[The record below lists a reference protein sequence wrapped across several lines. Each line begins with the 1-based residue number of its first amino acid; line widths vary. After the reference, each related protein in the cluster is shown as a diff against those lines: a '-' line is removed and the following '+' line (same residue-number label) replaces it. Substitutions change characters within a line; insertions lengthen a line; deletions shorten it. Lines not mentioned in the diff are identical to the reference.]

1 MMDSFNVAVMNDS
14 TDNTMALMSSMP
26 TTRLSPEEATRM
38 LVEAL
43 ATFHRD
49 PTAEM
54 DCHLFSVSSE
64 TFQCIRQTLEAI
76 FNEDSDGERF
86 FRQYIQCLQE
96 AIKEQQEIFSK
107 AQQFTSDYMDCLN
120 RNAELKKLNPPTVAT
135 RSDWNNWEWLSS
147 EEKLE
152 KTSMSS
158 PAPLPVDVVDVMSKR
173 RRSSLPKYAVAIL
186 KEWLFNHLEHPYP
199 NEEEKQELCQR
210 TGLTTV
216 QVSNWFINARRRT
229 IPKIQKK
236 RHAEC
241 LWPPQTEESVEPN
254 PKRSKLPPS
263 STPQS

>member
-86 FRQYIQCLQE
+86 FRQYIQCVGGFH
-96 AIKEQQEIFSK
+96 FSCNLK
-107 AQQFTSDYMDCLN
+107 LGAG
-120 RNAELKKLNPPTVAT
+120 AELIPLSEINEHHAF
-135 RSDWNNWEWLSS
+135 LSS
-147 EEKLE
+147 VCLRRVFFKF
-152 KTSMSS
+152 SVGFQH
-158 PAPLPVDVVDVMSKR
+158 PLGTLFLIILRTVVT
-173 RRSSLPKYAVAIL
+173 
-186 KEWLFNHLEHPYP
+186 P
-199 NEEEKQELCQR
+199 N
-210 TGLTTV
+210 
-216 QVSNWFINARRRT
+216 
-229 IPKIQKK
+229 
-236 RHAEC
+236 
-241 LWPPQTEESVEPN
+241 
-254 PKRSKLPPS
+254 
-263 STPQS
+263 

>member
-1 MMDSFNVAVMNDS
+1 MDSFNVAVMNDS

-107 AQQFTSDYMDCLN
+107 AQQFTSDYMDCLKYVGGFHFSCN
-120 RNAELKKLNPPTVAT
+120 LKLGAGAELIPLSEINEHHAF
-135 RSDWNNWEWLSS
+135 LSS
-147 EEKLE
+147 VCLRRVFFKF
-152 KTSMSS
+152 SVGFQH
-158 PAPLPVDVVDVMSKR
+158 PLGTLFLIILRTVVT
-173 RRSSLPKYAVAIL
+173 
-186 KEWLFNHLEHPYP
+186 P
-199 NEEEKQELCQR
+199 N
-210 TGLTTV
+210 
-216 QVSNWFINARRRT
+216 
-229 IPKIQKK
+229 
-236 RHAEC
+236 
-241 LWPPQTEESVEPN
+241 
-254 PKRSKLPPS
+254 
-263 STPQS
+263 